1 MQVTNEAFTA
11 IVEETK
17 AVVISAIRQH
27 LFENYK
33 HAVEDV
39 VQEVYLRAF
48 RSLVKGSFEKRSK
61 LSTWLYTIAKNEAIR
76 MNYRLKREEQK
87 KDFVFFFSK
96 KTFVSEND
104 ESPEL
109 DSGEIVEKIGLLP
122 VRFRSIIMMHYEGT
136 KEEEIA
142 EKLELPRG
150 TVKSRI
156 HKGKIIMR
164 GLLKKAGLE
173 ANNEKP

>member
-1 MQVTNEAFTA
+1 MQITNEEFAG
-11 IVEETK
+11 IVDGTK
-17 AVVISAIRQH
+17 AIVISAIRKH

-33 HAVEDV
+33 HAAEDV

-48 RSLVKGSFEKRSK
+48 RSLVKGGFENRSK
-61 LSTWLYTIAKNEAIR
+61 LSTWLYAIAKNEAIR

-87 KDFVFFFSK
+87 KDLVFFFSK
-96 KTFVSEND
+96 KAFISES
-104 ESPEL
+104 EQSPDL
-109 DSGEIVEKIGLLP
+109 DSDEIMEKIGLLP
-122 VRFRSIIMMHYEGT
+122 VRFRSIIMMHYEGV

-142 EKLELPRG
+142 EKLALPRG

-164 GLLKKAGLE
+164 GILKKAGLG
-173 ANNEKP
+173 ANNEKS